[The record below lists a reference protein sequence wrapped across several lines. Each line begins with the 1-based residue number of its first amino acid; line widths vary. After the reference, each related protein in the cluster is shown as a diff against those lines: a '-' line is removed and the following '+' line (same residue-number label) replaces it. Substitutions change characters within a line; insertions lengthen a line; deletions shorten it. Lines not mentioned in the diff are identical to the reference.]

1 MSGGQM
7 SLYFTQSYIPVL
19 YSPEMSTFGFFRI
32 SAFVTIVF
40 IKSIKRL
47 KHYVAHYEIVIRY
60 TIEIKTLVF

>member
-1 MSGGQM
+1 MFGGQM

-32 SAFVTIVF
+32 SAFVTI